1 MTGTA
6 SLRDSHAVSLGSGP
20 VFPRENGRRYSRA
33 VRLPV
38 LALVCAFVGA
48 AAALAIG
55 RAAGLFD
62 TTQTRLETKTVVVH
76 EGTATTARAA
86 FSAARIFAERSPG
99 VVTVFAFFGGAGSQ
113 GSGFVV
119 AGDGTILTNAHVITN
134 AGETSG
140 PVHGA
145 SQVYVEFPD
154 RDRVPARIVGWD
166 VFDDVG
172 VLRVD
177 PRAHVLTP
185 LPLGRSAAVV
195 VGEPVA
201 AIGTPLGNADSLAV
215 GVVSGVGRSIAALT
229 APSFELTDAIQ
240 TDAPLAHGSSGG
252 PLLDAGGR
260 VIGINAQIRSDSGGP
275 AGIGFA
281 VPIDSAR
288 RSLHALLT
296 KGHSSYAYAGI
307 QAEDLTP
314 SLAQHLGLGVEHGA
328 LVDHVTAGGPA
339 DRAGLRGGTTEE
351 SFLGETVWDGGDVVT
366 AVDGRPVTDADALVR
381 IVTTLAPGGTAR
393 FSVVRGSRRLTL
405 SITLAARPAR

>member
-1 MTGTA
+1 MKTA
-6 SLRDSHAVSLGSGP
+6 ADTVQ
-20 VFPRENGRRYSRA
+20 A

-38 LALVCAFVGA
+38 VALLCALVGGI
-48 AAALAIG
+48 AALGIG

-62 TTQTRLETKTVVVH
+62 RSQTRLETKTVVVH
-76 EGTATTARAA
+76 DGAPTGARSA

-99 VVTVFAFFGGAGSQ
+99 VVTIFAFFGGAGSQ

-119 AGDGTILTNAHVITN
+119 AADGTILTNAHVITN

-145 SQVYVEFPD
+145 SQIYVEFPD
-154 RDRVPARIVGWD
+154 RDRVAARIVGWD

-172 VLRVD
+172 VLRID
-177 PRAHVLTP
+177 PRAHALTP
-185 LPLGRSAAVV
+185 LPLGRSAAVA

-201 AIGTPLGNADSLAV
+201 AIGSPLGNADSLAV

-252 PLLDAGGR
+252 PLLDAAGR

-288 RSLHALLT
+288 RSLQALLT
-296 KGHSSYAYAGI
+296 KGHRAYAYVGV
-307 QAEDLTP
+307 QAEDVTP
-314 SLAQHLGLGVEHGA
+314 SLARHLGLAVEHGA

-339 DRAGLRGGTTEE
+339 DRAGLRGGTKQET
-351 SFLGETVWDGGDVVT
+351 FLGETVWDGGDVVT
-366 AVDGRPVTDADALVR
+366 AVDGRPVADADALVR
-381 IVTTLAPGGTAR
+381 IVTTLTPGRTVHL
-393 FSVVRGSRRLTL
+393 SVVRGSRRLTL
-405 SITLAARPAR
+405 SITLASRPVR

>member
-1 MTGTA
+1 
-6 SLRDSHAVSLGSGP
+6 
-20 VFPRENGRRYSRA
+20 

-38 LALVCAFVGA
+38 IALLC
-48 AAALAIG
+48 ALAGGLVALGIG
-55 RAAGLFD
+55 RGTGLFARTVVEPAAGAR
-62 TTQTRLETKTVVVH
+62 TTTTVVVRH
-76 EGTATTARAA
+76 VTEPGADRGAA
-86 FSAARIFAERSPG
+86 FSPSRIFAERSPG
-99 VVTVFAFFGGAGSQ
+99 VVTVFAFFGGAGAQ

-119 AGDGTILTNAHVITN
+119 DRAGTILTNAHVITN

-140 PVHGA
+140 PVQAA
-145 SQVYVEFPD
+145 SKVYVEFPD
-154 RDRVPARIVGWD
+154 HDRVAAKVVGWD

-172 VLRVD
+172 VLRID
-177 PRAHVLTP
+177 PNGHALRP
-185 LPLGRSAAVV
+185 LPLGRSATVV

-201 AIGTPLGNADSLAV
+201 AIGSPLGNADSLAV
-215 GVVSGVGRSIAALT
+215 GIVSAVGRSIAALT

-252 PLLDAGGR
+252 PLLDANGR

-296 KGHSSYAYAGI
+296 NGHRGYAYAGI

-314 SLAQHLGLGVEHGA
+314 SLARHLGLGVQRGA

-339 DRAGLRGGTTEE
+339 DRAGLRGGTREE
-351 SFLGETVWDGGDVVT
+351 TFLGESVWAGGDVVV
-366 AVDGRPVTDADALVR
+366 ALDGRAVTDADALVR
-381 IVTTLAPGGTAR
+381 IVTTLRPGQRVRLT
-393 FSVVRGSRRLTL
+393 VVRGSRRLSL
-405 SITLAARPAR
+405 SLVLVARPAR